1 MFDSTVIKT
10 NALGKSYDGLVALKG
25 LDITVGKNTII
36 GFLGPNGAGKTTTI
50 KLLLG
55 LVRPSNGGGT
65 VFGLDIV
72 KDSIEIRKRT
82 GYLAQDP
89 SFYKFMTPREM
100 LRFVSGFYFTGPQSL
115 IDKRIEESLEIV
127 GLSSHIDRPVK
138 NFSTGEKQRL
148 GISQAYLNSPDLLI
162 LDEPA
167 ASLDPMGR
175 RDVLELLRELRKHT
189 TILYSTHILDD
200 VQRVSDMVAIL
211 DRGEL
216 IAYSPIEKMLSANG
230 EIIFIMTTRG
240 EHAECHTSIKSQPWV
255 SSVKLNHSE
264 GQTNWQISV
273 LDEKTAEA
281 SLLRIVN
288 SNNGLIV
295 TEFGRKKFEL
305 EEIFLNLLSEKSFG

>member
-1 MFDSTVIKT
+1 VSDSVVIRT
-10 NALGKSYDGLVALKG
+10 NALSKSYDGLLALKS
-25 LDITVGKNTII
+25 LDITIGKNTII

-55 LVRPSNGGGT
+55 LVRPSSGGGT
-65 VFGLDIV
+65 VFGLDMV

-89 SFYKFMTPREM
+89 SFYEFMTPREM
-100 LRFVSGFYFTGPQSL
+100 LRFVSGFHFTGPQSL

-127 GLSSHIDRPVK
+127 GLTSHMDRSIK
-138 NFSTGEKQRL
+138 GFSVGEKQRL
-148 GISQAYLNSPDLLI
+148 GISQAYVNSPDLLI

-211 DRGEL
+211 NRGEL
-216 IAYSPIEKMLSANG
+216 IAYSPIQQMLSASG
-230 EIIFIMTTRG
+230 ETIFSMTTKG
-240 EHAECHTSIKSQPWV
+240 DHVEAHANIKSQPWV
-255 SSVKLNHSE
+255 SSINLNHGE
-264 GQTNWQISV
+264 GQTDWEIGI
-273 LDEKTAEA
+273 LDEKAAETN
-281 SLLRIVN
+281 LLRIVI
-288 SNNGLIV
+288 SVDGLIV

-305 EEIFLNLLSEKSFG
+305 EEIFMNLLSEQSFG

>member
-1 MFDSTVIKT
+1 MSDSVVIKT
-10 NALGKSYDGLVALKG
+10 NALSKSYDGLAALKG
-25 LDITVGKNTII
+25 LDITIGKNTII

-55 LVRPSNGGGT
+55 LVRPSSGSGT

-89 SFYKFMTPREM
+89 SFYEFMTPREM
-100 LRFVSGFYFTGPQSL
+100 LRFVCGFYFTGPPPL

-127 GLSSHIDRPVK
+127 GLTSHIDRVIK
-138 NFSTGEKQRL
+138 GFSAGEKQRL

-175 RDVLELLRELRKHT
+175 HDVLALLRELRKHS

-211 DRGEL
+211 NRGEL
-216 IAYSPIEKMLSANG
+216 VAYSPIQQMLSTDG
-230 EIIFIMTTRG
+230 ETIFSMTTRG
-240 EHAECHTSIKSQPWV
+240 DHVEAHASIKGQPWV
-255 SSVKLNHSE
+255 SSIKIDHRE
-264 GQTNWQISV
+264 GQTTWQISV

-281 SLLRIVN
+281 SLLRIVI
-288 SNNGLIV
+288 SSDGLIV

-305 EEIFLNLLSEKSFG
+305 EEIFINLLSEQGRG